1 MEPPPQWFVVL
12 WVDIWQTFSKF
23 PRGFVCSIFF
33 STLQSFGS
41 LRTWEL
47 LGFFE
52 TKTTT
57 RGSVLVGDFHDWI
70 RPVQNAR
77 LRQKTVNTCNLLLE
91 ESLLGG
97 LFFLALWRGLC
108 DTLIRAWCHVW
119 VVSRILLGDAQ
130 RTKIAG
136 GFPEKSY
143 ILFVVNHKVIL
154 WGGKAQK
161 IDIIHE
167 NPRCSTL
174 TWVGISATQI
184 SKKEKLS
191 EMLGKSFWNKK
202 HPAECRKNRHNL
214 VFWPFF
220 DQVLAVTW
228 LM

>member
-1 MEPPPQWFVVL
+1 M
-12 WVDIWQTFSKF
+12 
-23 PRGFVCSIFF
+23 VCCALGRYLTNLFEVSTGLRLLGLF

-70 RPVQNAR
+70 RPVQNAQ

-154 WGGKAQK
+154 WGGKPQK
-161 IDIIHE
+161 K
-167 NPRCSTL
+167 L
-174 TWVGISATQI
+174 T
-184 SKKEKLS
+184 
-191 EMLGKSFWNKK
+191 
-202 HPAECRKNRHNL
+202 
-214 VFWPFF
+214 
-220 DQVLAVTW
+220 
-228 LM
+228 